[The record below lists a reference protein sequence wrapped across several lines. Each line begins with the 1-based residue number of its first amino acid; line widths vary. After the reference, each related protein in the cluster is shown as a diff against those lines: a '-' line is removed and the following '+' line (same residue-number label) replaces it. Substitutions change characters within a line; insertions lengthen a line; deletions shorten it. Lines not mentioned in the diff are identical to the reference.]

1 MEDVPG
7 GEQDAEI
14 GHEPLCQFRQG
25 ALECLGF
32 GGAGERFADATA
44 GRQSIALGHE
54 GFGKSGWSGMPLRP
68 WVCLLD
74 ARPQRAQRE
83 LGVGFVQHVE
93 QGRAVGGRGE
103 EGFEGSTRVGVLV

>member
-54 GFGKSGWSGMPLRP
+54 GFGKSGGDAAPTVGLPSGRTPAA
-68 WVCLLD
+68 CT
-74 ARPQRAQRE
+74 ARARGRFRAARGAGSCGWRSWRG
-83 LGVGFVQHVE
+83 GV
-93 QGRAVGGRGE
+93 
-103 EGFEGSTRVGVLV
+103 